1 MASGVALVLVLFVIN
16 VRMYYIRGDS
26 ETTKHSNPP
35 SDLVRVKT
43 PSTAIHQVILKT
55 YTKNESVARDDKNV
69 LNTKHSNPSMTG
81 DSKNTKHSNPSR
93 ILYLLQT
100 EECLPEHLRSALGNP
115 SACHCDVVVLSYKMI
130 CTDKSLSHVNYLFNR
145 STTWTTG
152 RNLLFYTNIHNK
164 SDSYLYYIMMD
175 DDIELRWP
183 KSENPWRAFESF
195 LTRVQPAVA
204 GLHMCS
210 SNMEKQHSGM
220 KCLRGLDYF
229 PTVWYDAAVTAF
241 HYEAIEHLLPYWD
254 YLDKISW
261 WYSQLYLIVLG
272 EVVFRGQVVI
282 YKQICIY
289 NPKHRP
295 YAREGDFKR
304 VLPMMVNVIREKIP
318 VKCQNAPSLQQWEKN
333 GVQYGEQ
340 SSPTYCLPPP
350 LPKQTITP
358 YKDFIEHC

>member
-16 VRMYYIRGDS
+16 ARVYYIHGDS
-26 ETTKHSNPP
+26 ETTKHSNPS
-35 SDLVRVKT
+35 SDSNSVRVKT

-81 DSKNTKHSNPSR
+81 DSNPSR

-115 SACHCDVVVLSYKMI
+115 STCHCDVIVLSYKTI

-164 SDSYLYYIMMD
+164 TGRYLYYIMMD
-175 DDIELRWP
+175 DDIQLRWP

-204 GLHMCS
+204 GLYICS
-210 SNMEKQHSGM
+210 QSLSHLEKQHSGK

-254 YLDKISW
+254 HLEKISI
-261 WYSQLYLIVLG
+261 WYSQVYLIVLG
-272 EVVFRGQVVI
+272 EVVFRGQVVM
-282 YKQICIY
+282 YKQMCAY
-289 NPKHRP
+289 NSKPRP
-295 YAREGDFKR
+295 YAQEGDFNR
-304 VLPMMVNVIREKIP
+304 VLPMIVNVIREKIA
-318 VKCQNAPSLQQWEKN
+318 VKCQNTPSLQQWEKN
-333 GVQYGEQ
+333 GLQYGEQ

-358 YKDFIEHC
+358 YKNFIKDC